1 MRARFRLWSI
11 VVLIPML
18 PIWVSISRAQ
28 NVRGSNGDS
37 SKPSQPLPKVPSGVI
52 LVKGA
57 WSASSDSSTP
67 VPENGAVRAGV
78 YKNDYFGL
86 SYRLPNGWGQNF
98 EGPPPSDTGRYVLAQ
113 IQPATTATQA
123 QLLVSAQDMFFSD
136 APVHNAFEWAAY
148 EKDNLQRD
156 YKPELPITQMQIAG
170 HPFSFFAYWSPV
182 AQLHWYV
189 LGTEIRCHTLEF
201 VFTGRDTR
209 LLDNL
214 VQQMNKSLLSSG
226 VSSPAGT
233 GDTASPV
240 CIKDYAESQR
250 LIRRVDPISTEHEFN
265 PVPVRI
271 IIDMRGTI
279 RHIHFLSA
287 FPDQEK
293 AIMDALKQWRF
304 KPYLDH
310 GRSVEVETGVMFG
323 RGETRRAEQSA
334 GTVN

>member
-1 MRARFRLWSI
+1 MHARFRLWSI
-11 VVLIPML
+11 VVLIPSL
-18 PIWVSISRAQ
+18 LIWGNTSRAQ
-28 NVRGSNGDS
+28 NVRGGGGDS
-37 SKPSQPLPKVPSGVI
+37 SKPAQPLTEVPSGVI

-67 VPENGAVRAGV
+67 VPENGAVRGGV

-86 SYRLPNGWGQNF
+86 SYALPKGWGQDLQ
-98 EGPPPSDTGRYVLAQ
+98 GPPPSDSGRYVLAQ

-136 APVHNAFEWAAY
+136 APVHNAVEWAAY

-170 HPFSFFAYWSPV
+170 RPFSSFAYWSPV

-189 LGTEIRCHTLEF
+189 LGTEIRCHALEF
-201 VFTGRDTR
+201 VFTARDTK
-209 LLDNL
+209 LLENL
-214 VQQMNKSLLSSG
+214 VQQMNKILFSS
-226 VSSPAGT
+226 A
-233 GDTASPV
+233 DMASPV
-240 CIKDYAESQR
+240 CIKDYAESQH
-250 LIRRVDPISTEHEFN
+250 LIRRVDPVFTEHEFN

-271 IIDMRGTI
+271 IIDTRGTI

-323 RGETRRAEQSA
+323 HGETGRAEQSA